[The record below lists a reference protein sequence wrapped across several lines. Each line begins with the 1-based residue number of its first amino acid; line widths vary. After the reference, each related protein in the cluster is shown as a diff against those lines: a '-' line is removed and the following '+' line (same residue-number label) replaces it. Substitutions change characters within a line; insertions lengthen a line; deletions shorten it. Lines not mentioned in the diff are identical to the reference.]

1 MIAQMLWLGL
11 NEIDINWTASNC
23 HHSVETIVFAANWL
37 RVARGRA
44 PANYRN
50 RRTSET
56 NGNVRTNNKANETL
70 NLVPDRWAG
79 ISHGVTALN
88 RSAVARV
95 VDTTTRRLTPGSVM
109 CGCPTTDRREKRE
122 TSSKTFGIG
131 EGRGR
136 GTDCSG
142 DSGNE
147 SKDSGELHGE

>member
-1 MIAQMLWLGL
+1 MIGQMLGLGL
-11 NEIDINWTASNC
+11 DEIDINWTASNC
-23 HHSVETIVFAANWL
+23 HNSVETIVFAANWL
-37 RVARGRA
+37 RVARGCA
-44 PANYRN
+44 PANYRK

-56 NGNVRTNNKANETL
+56 NGNVRTNNHANETSNFVL
-70 NLVPDRWAG
+70 DHWVST
-79 ISHGVTALN
+79 SHGVTALN

-95 VDTTTRRLTPGSVM
+95 IDTTRRLASGSVM

-136 GTDCSG
+136 GTDCSD
-142 DSGNE
+142 DSGND